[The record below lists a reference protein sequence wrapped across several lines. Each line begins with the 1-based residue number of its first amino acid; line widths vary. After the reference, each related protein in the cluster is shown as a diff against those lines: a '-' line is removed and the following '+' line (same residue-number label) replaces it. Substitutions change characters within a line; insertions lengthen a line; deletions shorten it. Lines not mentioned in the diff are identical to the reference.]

1 MGTIE
6 TIFVGFWVF
15 ILVFGL
21 GLALWL
27 SLNWQTVKIWY
38 LRNEGKIYLTLTFA
52 LCAVLLIILD
62 FINLIKLV

>member
-6 TIFVGFWVF
+6 NIFVGLWVF

-21 GLALWL
+21 GLALWF
-27 SLNWQTVKIWY
+27 SFNWRTVKIWY

-52 LCAVLLIILD
+52 LCALFIIILD